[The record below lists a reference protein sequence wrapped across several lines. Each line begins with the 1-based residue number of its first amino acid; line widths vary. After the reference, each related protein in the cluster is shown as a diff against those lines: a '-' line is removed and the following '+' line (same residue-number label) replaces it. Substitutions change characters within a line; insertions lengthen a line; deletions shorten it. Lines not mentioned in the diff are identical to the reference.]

1 MIVFSNVFL
10 KYTKEFYALNDV
22 SFKAEKNQV
31 IALYGPVDSG
41 KTCILR
47 ILAGLEKQTKGEV
60 YLKDI
65 PIEKVDYLN
74 DVSMGYIPYKSNFF
88 EKKTVYDNLKYVLK
102 IRGVSEAE
110 QEAMINKALIDFRIE
125 NLKDEKVY
133 RLSLYQKYLLSVVRL
148 SFRKLEVVLIDNIF
162 EELQPEEKKKLLS
175 LFKKQFVKNG
185 SVVIY
190 ATSDEEIA
198 KSISTDIIKIRNG
211 TIEK

>member
-22 SFKAEKNQV
+22 SVKAEKNQV

-102 IRGVSEAE
+102 IRGISEAE

>member
-102 IRGVSEAE
+102 IRGISEAE